1 LSYLSVIIITK
12 NEQENIRD
20 CLESVRWADEIVV
33 VDSGSTD
40 DTVQYAR
47 AFTKKI
53 FQKEWDGFGET
64 KNFAI
69 SKTKGDWVFSIDA
82 DERVTPELAVE
93 IRDTLKSQSGS
104 YSGFSM
110 PRKAF
115 FLGRWIRH
123 SGWYPGR
130 VVRLF
135 EKQSGS
141 FTNSKVHESLA
152 VNGRIGTLNADLLH
166 YTDPNLWHY
175 FHKFNRYTTLAA
187 EGLQVQGKSFSF
199 GQLLYKPFWTFF
211 RMYILKL
218 GFLDGIPGFV
228 LSVLSSCYVFTKYA
242 KLWELDRGTV
252 KERYDARRKR

>member
-1 LSYLSVIIITK
+1 MSVLSVIIITK
-12 NEQENIRD
+12 NEQENIRE
-20 CLESVRWADEIVV
+20 CLESVRWADEIIV

-40 DTVQYAR
+40 KTVQYAR

-53 FQKEWDGFGET
+53 YQKEWIGFGET

-69 SKTKGDWVFSIDA
+69 SKARGDWVFSIDA
-82 DERVTPELAVE
+82 DERVTPELAAE
-93 IRDTLKSQSGS
+93 IRGAMKSQSGS
-104 YSGFSM
+104 YSAFSM

-123 SGWYPGR
+123 CGWYPGR

-135 EKQSGS
+135 EKKSGS
-141 FTNSKVHESLA
+141 FTDAAVHESLV
-152 VNGRIGTLNADLLH
+152 VNGRVGSLSADLLH
-166 YTDPNLWHY
+166 YTDPNLEHY

-187 EGLQVQGKSFSF
+187 EGLRLQGTSFSC
-199 GQLLYKPFWTFF
+199 GQLLYKPFWTFI
-211 RMYILKL
+211 RMYIVKL

-242 KLWELDRGTV
+242 KLWELDRASV
-252 KERYDARRKR
+252 KEPDDPRRKR